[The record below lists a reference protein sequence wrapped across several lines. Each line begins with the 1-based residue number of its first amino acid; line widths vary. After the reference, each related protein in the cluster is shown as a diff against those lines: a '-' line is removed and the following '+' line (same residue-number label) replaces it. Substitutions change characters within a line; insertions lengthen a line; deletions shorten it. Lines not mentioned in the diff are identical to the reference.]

1 MSRAPR
7 VVLDTN
13 VVLSALVFAHGR
25 LAAVRNAWHAGVCSP
40 LVSRVTAAELVQTL
54 AYPKFR
60 LGPGEQRELLA
71 DYLPYCTTV
80 RMPAKPPKTP
90 TCRDPA
96 DVPFLQLA
104 LAGKAARLKESAE
117 KNRRSLNSEIL
128 TRLERD
134 VAAPKVDR
142 AKLARELKAFTNQL
156 PYVDHRIGDRYK
168 RKGLK

>member
-25 LAAVRNAWHAGVCSP
+25 LIAVRNAWHAGICSP
-40 LVSRVTAAELVQTL
+40 LVSRPTAAELVQTL

-60 LGPGEQRELLA
+60 LAPEEQRELLA

-90 TCRDPA
+90 ACRDPA
-96 DVPFLQLA
+96 DLPFLQLA
-104 LAGKAARLKESAE
+104 LAGKAEHLVTGDRDLLALA
-117 KNRRSLNSEIL
+117 NRFTCAIIEPEALL
-128 TRLERD
+128 QTL
-134 VAAPKVDR
+134 
-142 AKLARELKAFTNQL
+142 AKL
-156 PYVDHRIGDRYK
+156 
-168 RKGLK
+168 